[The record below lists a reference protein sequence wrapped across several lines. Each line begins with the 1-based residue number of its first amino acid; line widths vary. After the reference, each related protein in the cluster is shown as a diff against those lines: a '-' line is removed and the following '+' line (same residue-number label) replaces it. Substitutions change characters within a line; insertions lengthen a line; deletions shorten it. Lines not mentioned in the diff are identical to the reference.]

1 MGTRRRRL
9 FNAPMLCCG
18 RSVTTETCKRSF
30 FRGQRPSPGSKYW
43 AWFVTDSATSSGSCL
58 IRMLSNSST
67 LQAALEFCLQ
77 KVSRK
82 NRDVLTAFYAE
93 GRSVREIAEAAGRGQ
108 SAVKM
113 LLMRLRKRLEKCI
126 EIQLVKGNSA

>member
-1 MGTRRRRL
+1 MVRDRQRDQQR
-9 FNAPMLCCG
+9 FVFDSDVVEQMVDNAAVVA
-18 RSVTTETCKRSF
+18 RT
-30 FRGQRPSPGSKYW
+30 
-43 AWFVTDSATSSGSCL
+43 
-58 IRMLSNSST
+58 SST
-67 LQAALEFCLQ
+67 LKAALEFCLQ